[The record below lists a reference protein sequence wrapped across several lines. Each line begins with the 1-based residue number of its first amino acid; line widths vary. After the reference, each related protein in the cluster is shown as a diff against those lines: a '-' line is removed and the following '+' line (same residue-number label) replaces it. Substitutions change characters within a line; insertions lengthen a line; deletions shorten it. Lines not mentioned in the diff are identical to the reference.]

1 MLGIF
6 PTLANAA
13 RPKLKVHLSKG
24 AHEEV
29 RWLIGRH
36 HSVELASVKAS
47 FWKRK
52 HRKSLM
58 G

>member
-13 RPKLKVHLSKG
+13 RPKLKAHLSKG

-29 RWLIGRH
+29 RWQIGRH
-36 HSVELASVKAS
+36 HDAELASVKAS

-52 HRKSLM
+52 H
-58 G
+58 

>member
-13 RPKLKVHLSKG
+13 RPKLKAHLPKG
-24 AHEEV
+24 AYEEV
-29 RWLIGRH
+29 SWQIGRQH
-36 HSVELASVKAS
+36 GAEPASVKAS

-52 HRKSLM
+52 Y
-58 G
+58 